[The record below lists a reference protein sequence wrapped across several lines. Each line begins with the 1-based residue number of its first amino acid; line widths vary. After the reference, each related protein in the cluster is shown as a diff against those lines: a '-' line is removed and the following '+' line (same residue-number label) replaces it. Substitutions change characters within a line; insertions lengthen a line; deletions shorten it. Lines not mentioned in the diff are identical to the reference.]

1 MALNIINNI
10 ITFDVTSTFLNQCFT
25 DAPDDIKSY
34 DNKCIIHLLWPSV
47 TAGQPGWTNDSS
59 NNWVEE

>member
-10 ITFDVTSTFLNQCFT
+10 ITFDVTSSTFLNQCFT
-25 DAPDDIKSY
+25 DDIKSH

-47 TAGQPGWTNDSS
+47 TAGQPRWTNDSS